1 MYFLQNS
8 SVFYLRVKTHA
19 PKNWIIIFQKN
30 IYILEVRG
38 ANPALL
44 LAPAEGL
51 GPSNPAGGRSGPAM
65 GLRPP
70 ALEWKWTLQ
79 DVAISLV
86 PILATKQFM
95 APLASNLIMSG
106 RSIRLFR
113 PLKHKNPSTGDDFI
127 NNSGIIFLV
136 PILANKETLAPL
148 APSPIIW
155 GRSLQSFRHLECQNP
170 SIISDSIGSP
180 RWLRKMQKWVR
191 SRKEEESYSYRRG
204 WSIFLGNWNMQ
215 W

>member
-1 MYFLQNS
+1 MYIFENKYMYFLQNS

-51 GPSNPAGGRSGPAM
+51 GPSNPAGGRLGPAM
-65 GLRPP
+65 GLWPP

-95 APLASNLIMSG
+95 ALLASNPIMLEKLIQ
-106 RSIRLFR
+106 LFR
-113 PLKHKNPSTGDDFI
+113 HLKHQNPSTSDDFI
-127 NNSGIIFLV
+127 NSSGIIL
-136 PILANKETLAPL
+136 
-148 APSPIIW
+148 
-155 GRSLQSFRHLECQNP
+155 
-170 SIISDSIGSP
+170 
-180 RWLRKMQKWVR
+180 
-191 SRKEEESYSYRRG
+191 
-204 WSIFLGNWNMQ
+204 
-215 W
+215 